1 MHLLN
6 LLMPKSIQLCV
17 LAAALLL
24 GLTGCA
30 TQHSHAPAYWLTP
43 EPLPVPERTEV
54 AIARLT
60 EILHR
65 AELTEQQSAQL
76 HYDRGVMYESV
87 GLTSLAR
94 FDFMRALR
102 LQPDLAGAYNF
113 MGIHYTLAGNFDQAY
128 EAFDSVLELD
138 PGYEF
143 AYLNRALA
151 LYYAGRIDLSLY
163 DFVEFQQR
171 DVTDPY
177 RAVWLFLAQSELDP
191 ATAAE
196 QLAMQRATLND
207 NNWGTQLADFFLG
220 RLSEAD
226 LLYSVTNEL
235 TSQKQLAERLCE
247 AYFYLAKWHSMQGDT
262 ERAMHNFKLSLA
274 TNVFEFLEHRYAR
287 LELARLRDEPLSVED
302 GFF

>member
-6 LLMPKSIQLCV
+6 LLMPNCIRLSV

-30 TQHSHAPAYWLTP
+30 AQHSHAPAYWLTP
-43 EPLPVPERTEV
+43 EPLPIPQRTEV

-138 PGYEF
+138 PSYEF

-163 DFVEFQQR
+163 DFTEFQQR
-171 DVTDPY
+171 APTDPY
-177 RAVWLFLAQSELDP
+177 RAVWLYLAHAELDP
-191 ATAAE
+191 ELARSKLASLRTELDAE
-196 QLAMQRATLND
+196 
-207 NNWGTQLADFFLG
+207 NWGTQLADFFLG
-220 RLSEAD
+220 TISEAD
-226 LLYSVTNEL
+226 LLYSVTDNL
-235 TSQKQLAERLCE
+235 NSAKQLAERLCE

-287 LELARLRDEPLSVED
+287 LELARLRDEPLSAED
-302 GFF
+302 GVF

>member
-1 MHLLN
+1 
-6 LLMPKSIQLCV
+6 MPNRMPWRA
-17 LAAALLL
+17 LAAACLLL
-24 GLTGCA
+24 GLSGCA
-30 TQHSHAPAYWLTP
+30 SQHSHPSPYWLTP
-43 EPLPVPERTEV
+43 EPLPVQQRTEV

-65 AELTEQQSAQL
+65 AELTEPQLAQL

-87 GLTSLAR
+87 GLTVLAR

-113 MGIHYTLAGNFDQAY
+113 MGIHYTLAGNFEQAY

-138 PGYEF
+138 PSYEF

-171 DVTDPY
+171 ESTDPY
-177 RAVWLFLAQSELDP
+177 RAVWLYLAAAELDP
-191 ATAAE
+191 E
-196 QLAMQRATLND
+196 QARAQLLLQREELD
-207 NNWGTQLADFFLG
+207 ESNWGTWLADFFLG
-220 RLSEAD
+220 SINESELLLSVSQD
-226 LLYSVTNEL
+226 L
-235 TSQKQLAERLCE
+235 TSPRQLAERLCE
-247 AYFYLAKWHSMQGDT
+247 AYFYLAKWHSMQGDA
-262 ERAMHNFKLSLA
+262 ERAMQNFKLSLA
-274 TNVFEFLEHRYAR
+274 TNVFEFLEHRFAR
-287 LELARLRDEPLSVED
+287 LELARLRDEPLSAED